1 MYLTL
6 NQAKKHLNIDDS
18 YIDDDDYINDLI
30 SVAESSVELHIDQ
43 SLSGLTTST
52 LNASGETV
60 TELPA
65 PILHAMLL
73 MIGGLYSIR
82 ENVSFTGK
90 AIAIPY
96 NYQYLLDFYQ
106 NYL

>member
-1 MYLTL
+1 MYITL
-6 NQAKKHLNIDDS
+6 SQAKKHLNIDES
-18 YIDDDDYINDLI
+18 FIDDDDYINDLI
-30 SVAESSVELHIDQ
+30 SVAELAVELHINQ

-52 LNASGETV
+52 NASGETV
-60 TELPA
+60 NELPA
-65 PILHAMLL
+65 PLKQAMLL